1 MKRTLIGALLLSALS
16 LAASAEEE
24 GSVVS
29 PAPTNSIPK
38 LASLVEPGEQV
49 SSGDIITITRPFEHW
64 SLLCTYRLS
73 QNRRLCSIEQGL
85 SNGKSGVVWRVA
97 NSVDNRALLI
107 LSVDPKLIVAK
118 GVRLGF
124 SDLEKTIAEKDWLC
138 SPTACITGF
147 VFDGFLRAA
156 IANSSSIRF
165 SYATAGE
172 NSTEVP
178 VDLIGSMTGFDMA
191 LKAGSTD
198 PFGRL
203 EVAKAAAETTKE
215 QPKQAEKK
223 NDKKAEITPPP
234 APVQL
239 ADAKPEKVI
248 EAVAEKV
255 VAAKPETVEAAKPE
269 KVAEAKPQR
278 VAENRPKK
286 RHAAERPRPPRN
298 QLY

>member
-1 MKRTLIGALLLSALS
+1 MKRTLIGALLLSTLS
-16 LAASAEEE
+16 FTASAAEE

-29 PAPTNSIPK
+29 PEPTTSIPK

-49 SSGDIITITRPFEHW
+49 SSGDMISISRPFEHW

-73 QNRRLCSIEQGL
+73 QNRRLCSIEQAL

-107 LSVDPKLIVAK
+107 MSVDPKLVAAK

-124 SDLEKTIAEKDWLC
+124 SDLEKTIGEKDWLC
-138 SPTACITGF
+138 SPSACLTGF

-172 NSTEVP
+172 NNTEIP
-178 VDLIGSMTGFDMA
+178 VDLIGSMTGFDLA

-203 EVAKAAAETTKE
+203 EVAKAAAEAPKE
-215 QPKQAEKK
+215 QPKPAEKK
-223 NDKKAEITPPP
+223 NDKKAEIAAPP

-239 ADAKPEKVI
+239 AEAKPEKVI
-248 EAVAEKV
+248 EAVPEKV
-255 VAAKPETVEAAKPE
+255 AAAKPETANAAKPV
-269 KVAEAKPQR
+269 KVADAKPQR
-278 VAENRPKK
+278 VAEHRPKK
-286 RHAAERPRPPRN
+286 RQVSERPKPRN